1 MSELGERMARIETL
15 VEGLVEH
22 NRIRDRWMMGIL
34 SALVVGVLL
43 FALPGCAEWLG
54 GVGG

>member
-34 SALVVGVLL
+34 SGLVVSVVLIGVS
-43 FALPGCAEWLG
+43 GCAGWLG
-54 GVGG
+54 GGG